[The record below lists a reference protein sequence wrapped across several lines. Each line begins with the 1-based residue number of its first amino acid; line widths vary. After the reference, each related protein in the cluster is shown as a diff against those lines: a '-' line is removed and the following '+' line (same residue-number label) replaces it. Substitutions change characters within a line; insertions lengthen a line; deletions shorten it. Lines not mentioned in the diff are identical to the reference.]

1 MTWSR
6 PYSIS
11 NAMDILQ
18 VGALGIAAALCA
30 LVVKQKAQ
38 DIGTVL
44 ALAACAALMV
54 SILPAFEEIKLMI
67 LSMGELAGLSEVII
81 TPVMKT
87 VGIAIVTKLAA
98 EVCRDAKENGI
109 ASFVELAGATAAL
122 LLALP
127 LLNMLLELIGGLL

>member
-1 MTWSR
+1 
-6 PYSIS
+6 
-11 NAMDILQ
+11 MDILQ
-18 VGALGIAAALCA
+18 IGALGIAAALCA

-44 ALAACAALMV
+44 ALAACATLIV
-54 SILPAFEEIKLMI
+54 SIFPAFEEIKLMI
-67 LSMGELAGLSEVII
+67 HGMGVMAGLSEVII
-81 TPVMKT
+81 TPVIKT

-109 ASFVELAGATAAL
+109 ASFVELAGATAAI
-122 LLALP
+122 LLAIP